1 MRYLCRFDPNEQF
14 RISQI
19 SLSSNDKHLI
29 VATSQDARQNKRQSR
44 CHPKHETVYGGSC
57 AKGRSVTFETH
68 GLAYAKKLE
77 HNTSLPHRSSV
88 GGMHRRTFAAG
99 DGTPSK
105 HFLGK
110 GMLVYT

>member
-1 MRYLCRFDPNEQF
+1 MFEFGFTSTTGIDCSYLA
-14 RISQI
+14 
-19 SLSSNDKHLI
+19 SSKAMQAAGKESSKASAS
-29 VATSQDARQNKRQSR
+29 VWGSR
-44 CHPKHETVYGGSC
+44 GDGH
-57 AKGRSVTFETH
+57 SVILQTH
-68 GLAYAKKLE
+68 GLAYAKRLE

-110 GMLVYT
+110 GMLVYA